1 MSCLVTPGDEAV
13 LLLPVKPKY
22 CYDKSLLDKQWRK
35 QSTIEPEYSKKQP
48 KLVNASIIEV
58 ERIANAFKLP

>member
-1 MSCLVTPGDEAV
+1 MSHLVTPGDEAV

-35 QSTIEPEYSKKQP
+35 QSTIEPEYSKKP

-58 ERIANAFKLP
+58 ERIANTFKLP